1 MPSADATPVIVHA
14 IQLAVAPVFLLTG
27 IAALIGVMATRLA
40 RIIDRARHLDESW
53 DGMSEQARETARTE
67 LVDLER
73 RRHLASWAINLSTSA
88 ALLVCMVV
96 AILFIEEFF
105 GAEFKSLAG
114 LMFVVATLVLIGGL
128 VCFLREVYVATHT
141 VRILTDRFRR

>member
-96 AILFIEEFF
+96 ATLFIEEFF